1 MLPMPKQFSS
11 SFSSGFGATL
21 GVLVAI
27 ALAAGGYQA
36 YTYLAEPIPVPAKDT
51 RIGTPEQ
58 AKAAALSALRKRGV
72 FSLAKEAS
80 AAFSGNQWAVS
91 GPAKNDAGKLVQVS
105 VLLSVGTIDGT
116 RHWKTEYMEIDGKQY
131 VGK

>member
-1 MLPMPKQFSS
+1 MRQQFDS
-11 SFSSGFGATL
+11 SFGSGFGFAL
-21 GVLVAI
+21 GVGVALVLI
-27 ALAAGGYQA
+27 VSALLA
-36 YTYLAEPIPVPAKDT
+36 YNWLAEPVVPFLPKEQT
-51 RIGTPEQ
+51 VGTASQ

-72 FSLAKEAS
+72 QDLASEVKAEFAD
-80 AAFSGNQWAVS
+80 NQWAVS

-116 RHWKTEYMEIDGKQY
+116 RHWKTEYMEIDGKEY